1 MLVRLKTSLT
11 VGSFAG
17 IWALMYTLME
27 AITLFIV
34 EIMFPESEID
44 ILPSFNPN
52 TVIQTEDDGCLKKYC
67 EEQLA
72 YGDHLFRVNTLKDH
86 SNNCTAFNNSAGEP

>member
-27 AITLFIV
+27 AIMLLIV

-52 TVIQTEDDGCLKKYC
+52 TVIQTEDNGRMKQYC
-67 EEQLA
+67 DDPLA
-72 YGDHLFRVNTLKDH
+72 YGDHLFRVNSLKDH
-86 SNNCTAFNNSAGEP
+86 SNNCTAFNN

>member
-27 AITLFIV
+27 AIMLFIV
-34 EIMFPESEID
+34 EIIFPESEID

-52 TVIQTEDDGCLKKYC
+52 TVIQTDDGRIKQYSDDP
-67 EEQLA
+67 LA
-72 YGDHLFRVNTLKDH
+72 YGDHLFRINSLKNH